1 MSKSSSTPRRKRHG
15 SPLIWHCVGLTVLG
29 LVAVGL
35 ILQLAFDWTVARR
48 NLARAASGETAELN
62 TLTIANV
69 PLRGLDKRVADT
81 RGQIDDF
88 FAQRIPATYS
98 SIAIRIG
105 ELEVQS
111 GVRLSQVVYSQGA
124 QGADLT
130 EISIDTGISGQYPQI
145 MRFVNGL
152 ERDRE
157 FFVIRAMTFS
167 GQQGGLVN
175 LRLRFSTWLRP
186 AEAAASGLPATASAR
201 TMPGHSSA
209 NEKE

>member
-1 MSKSSSTPRRKRHG
+1 MKNTSSTSRRKRSG
-15 SPLIWHCVGLTVLG
+15 SALVWHFVGLAVLV

-35 ILQLAFDWTVARR
+35 TVQLGFDWTLARR
-48 NLARAASGETAELN
+48 NLARAATGERVELN
-62 TLTIANV
+62 SLTAATA

-88 FAQRIPATYS
+88 FAQRIPANYS

-111 GVRLSQVVYSQGA
+111 GVRLSQVVYTQGA
-124 QGADLT
+124 QGTDLT
-130 EISIDTGISGQYPQI
+130 EISIDTGISGAYPQI
-145 MRFVNGL
+145 MRFINGL
-152 ERDRE
+152 ERDRT

-201 TMPGHSSA
+201 TMPGHSID